1 MKSLKSSVIILVAL
15 CLLGFS
21 GLGVLAEEKDMKN
34 KGKTDE
40 EETYTKEEVY
50 DTLSKEFSVDKETLA
65 ELEKKGL
72 SLGDTAKIIILARY
86 RTDELTGSRQVP
98 ITKDKETMQESIK
111 YFLDKKEKDAGWG
124 DLSLEV
130 GLPTRH
136 LLKMSGVILHGFH
149 LDEGIIKD
157 LEKKGLSLQDSIK
170 IIILSENL
178 ANNLVDSGKYT
189 KKEELDKATKESIN
203 YLLDK
208 KQKGAGWGELTYEAE
223 IAYRDLNKITN
234 IILAQQEGEKKDK

>member
-1 MKSLKSSVIILVAL
+1 MKSLKSSITTLLAL

-21 GLGVLAEEKDMKN
+21 GLGVWAEED

-50 DTLSKEFSVDKETLA
+50 DTLSKEFSVDKETLV
-65 ELEKKGL
+65 ELGKKEL

-98 ITKDKETMQESIK
+98 ITKDKETLQESIK
-111 YFLDKKEKDAGWG
+111 YFLDKKEKDSGWG

-130 GLPTRH
+130 GLPTKH
-136 LLKMSGVILHGFH
+136 LLKMSSVILHGFS
-149 LDEGIIKD
+149 LDEGIVKD

-189 KKEELDKATKESIN
+189 KKEELNKAMKESIN

-208 KQKGAGWGELTYEAE
+208 KQKGAGWGELTDEAE

-234 IILAQQEGEKKDK
+234 IILAQKSKGG